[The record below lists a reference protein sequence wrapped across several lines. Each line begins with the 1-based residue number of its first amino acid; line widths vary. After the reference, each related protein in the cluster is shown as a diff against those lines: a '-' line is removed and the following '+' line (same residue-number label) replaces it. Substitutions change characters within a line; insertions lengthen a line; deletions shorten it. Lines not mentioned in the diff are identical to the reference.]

1 MNYDELL
8 RLLKD
13 YAGAAGLRMDRNSWL
28 ILADVVE
35 LHKPYKT
42 PENIELCSLCLS
54 YPNESYPCE
63 TIQTIRKELA

>member
-1 MNYDELL
+1 MTYNELL
-8 RLLKD
+8 ILLRN
-13 YAGAAGLRMDRNSWL
+13 YGSSAGLRMDRNCWL

-54 YPNESYPCE
+54 YPDESYPCE